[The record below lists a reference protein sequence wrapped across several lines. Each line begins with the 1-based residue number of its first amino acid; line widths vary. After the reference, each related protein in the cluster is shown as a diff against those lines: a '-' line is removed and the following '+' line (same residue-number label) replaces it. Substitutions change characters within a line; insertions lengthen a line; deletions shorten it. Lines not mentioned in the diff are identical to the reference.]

1 MSVKKNKNKCYS
13 FISDYVI
20 FSNRQMRVKI
30 EFSLKLKCSI
40 DISA

>member
-1 MSVKKNKNKCYS
+1 MDVCEKNKNKCYS

-30 EFSLKLKCSI
+30 CFSATYDSY
-40 DISA
+40 